1 MTQIKYFA
9 VNEEI
14 ENQIKSIRRTIYLSM
29 NGICAENIDN
39 SGLKYKQNFGVAWTR
54 IVEIAQNY
62 TQNYDLAERLW
73 LMSIRETKLLAT
85 LLCPPQELTTERLTE
100 WISGITTIELAE
112 IFAFALLRKTT
123 LTKQILQLEQ
133 SENHLYRLTAYHT
146 LARQATQYLQHT
158 KSEENEETIVKFLR
172 ALLKGMDYGSN
183 PENFEE
189 IAEYPRMF
197 LTRKTSC
204 NIRICSRCRSCPPKC
219 YKQHCC
225 KSIKKHQIYACR
237 IGPCTE
243 RIVCSLK
250 KSITQ

>member
-1 MTQIKYFA
+1 MKQIKYFA

-100 WISGITTIELAE
+100 WINGITTIELAE

-146 LARQATQYLQHT
+146 LAKQTTNLNTECLKLAIEQINPQDLNEISAFRAIESLITNIKFRTSELNHIIDNKLKEIKTQPTTYSNQLIINI
-158 KSEENEETIVKFLR
+158 EN
-172 ALLKGMDYGSN
+172 
-183 PENFEE
+183 
-189 IAEYPRMF
+189 
-197 LTRKTSC
+197 
-204 NIRICSRCRSCPPKC
+204 
-219 YKQHCC
+219 
-225 KSIKKHQIYACR
+225 
-237 IGPCTE
+237 
-243 RIVCSLK
+243 
-250 KSITQ
+250 